1 MITNKMFNAEEV
13 KNECIQSIRD
23 WFNENGKD
31 CKAVV
36 GLSGGKDSTIV
47 AALCV
52 EALGSDRVI
61 GIIMPDKKQDRITED
76 IVNYFKIPN
85 FYLDISEIKNMFR
98 EKIIRACYSES
109 ISNIYKL
116 SNQAEINLPARIR
129 MNLLRTYAQCLNG
142 RVMNT
147 CNTSENYVGYAT
159 VDGDASGD
167 FSPLHH
173 LTVTEVKAV
182 GYALGLPKEF
192 IEKTPED
199 GLCGKT
205 DEENFGFTYDV
216 LDKYIRTGVCEDE
229 EVKKKIDDMHN
240 KNLFKL
246 LPMACYRP
254 SFLE

>member
-1 MITNKMFNAEEV
+1 MREFNAEEV

-23 WFNENGKD
+23 WFEENGKD
-31 CKAVV
+31 CKAIV
-36 GLSGGKDSTIV
+36 GLSSGKDSTIV

-52 EALGSDRVI
+52 EALGKERVI
-61 GIIMPDKKQDRITED
+61 GIIMPSYGEQDKLTY
-76 IVNYFKIPN
+76 N
-85 FYLDISEIKNMFR
+85 
-98 EKIIRACYSES
+98 IIRYFGIKTYSSDIEYI
-109 ISNIYKL
+109 ISKIQNEIRYSAKYNDAENIEI
-116 SNQAEINLPARIR
+116 SDQAKINLPARIR
-129 MNLLRTYAQCLNG
+129 MNILRTYAQCLNG

-147 CNTSENYVGYAT
+147 CNASENYVGYAT

-167 FSPLHH
+167 FSPLHN

-182 GYALGLPKEF
+182 GYALGLPREF

-205 DEENFGFTYDV
+205 DEENFGFTYDI
-216 LDKYIRTGVCEDE
+216 LDGYIRAGICEDE
-229 EVKKKIDDMHN
+229 EIKKKIDMIHE
-240 KNLFKL
+240 KNLFKF